1 VARGNLVDPA
11 GGRLGGVGEMSKL
24 GWFVFQIVVISA
36 VWYAC
41 YQGAAE
47 HNFEGTTEQ
56 RAITQS
62 LMLAVGVAYVLT
74 LVGTRAMDALLSR
87 LNSRR
92 ATHKGL
98 RQSGLATT
106 GNATSHKLIGE

>member
-1 VARGNLVDPA
+1 
-11 GGRLGGVGEMSKL
+11 VGAMSKL

-56 RAITQS
+56 RAIAQS
-62 LMLAVGVAYVLT
+62 LMLAVGVAYGLT
-74 LVGTRAMDALLSR
+74 FIGTKAMDALLSR
-87 LNSRR
+87 LNSRS
-92 ATHKGL
+92 AHKGL
-98 RQSGLATT
+98 RQRGLAATR
-106 GNATSHKLIGE
+106 NATRQKLG